1 MGIRLRYEFRQAADG
16 VLDIYLY
23 SDVAP
28 ADVSWLTGERI
39 NDEGSAE
46 HFRELLE
53 ENRSAVR
60 INLYVNSNGGDVK
73 EGYGIYAMLKRHAAH
88 KTAYVDGIAASIA
101 SVICMACDEVRMY
114 RNSMLYIHNM
124 ETGVWGNAQELRKAA
139 DDLDKMMEGN
149 RQIYLAKAGEKLTE
163 EALRQMLDGGT
174 WLTAAEAQGYGLC
187 DTVIDAPGGAEP
199 SAAQQQAMLRM
210 TQLLRQTHAKNARV
224 FNFTKIK
231 EEK

>member
-23 SDVAP
+23 SDVEP
-28 ADVSWLTGERI
+28 AYTDWWTGERC
-39 NDEGSAE
+39 DEGSAE

-53 ENRSAVR
+53 ENRSAAR

-124 ETGVWGNAQELRKAA
+124 ETGAWGNAQELRKAA

-210 TQLLRQTHAKNARV
+210 TQLLRQTHAKKTRV

-231 EEK
+231 EEE

>member
-23 SDVAP
+23 SDVEP
-28 ADVSWLTGERI
+28 AYTDWWTGERC
-39 NDEGSAE
+39 DEGSAE

-53 ENRSAVR
+53 ENRSAAR

-73 EGYGIYAMLKRHAAH
+73 EGYGIYAMLKRHTAH

>member
-23 SDVAP
+23 SDVEP
-28 ADVSWLTGERI
+28 AYTDWWTGERC
-39 NDEGSAE
+39 DEGSAE

-53 ENRSAVR
+53 KNRSAAR

>member
-23 SDVAP
+23 SDVEP
-28 ADVSWLTGERI
+28 AYTDLWTGERC
-39 NDEGSAE
+39 DEGSAE

-149 RQIYLAKAGEKLTE
+149 RQIYLAKAGEKLSE
-163 EALRQMLDGGT
+163 EALQRMLDGGT

>member
-23 SDVAP
+23 SDVEP
-28 ADVSWLTGERI
+28 AYTDWWTGERC
-39 NDEGSAE
+39 DEGSAE

-53 ENRSAVR
+53 ENRSAAR

-210 TQLLRQTHAKNARV
+210 TQLLRQTHAKKARV

>member
-23 SDVAP
+23 SDVEP
-28 ADVSWLTGERI
+28 AYTDLWTGERC
-39 NDEGSAE
+39 DEGSAE

-53 ENRSAVR
+53 ENRSAAR